1 MYTGDGLF
9 FILEVS
15 RMKIG
20 FIGTGVMG
28 KSIVKHFLAAKH
40 QVSVYN
46 RTKSKTAELV
56 EQGAV
61 WQDTPA
67 KVASASEIIFS
78 MVGYPSDVEEIF
90 YGVEGIFSVD
100 VTKKI
105 LIDLTTSTPT
115 LAQKIDQT
123 AKEKGAEALDA
134 PVSGGDLGAK
144 NGTLTIMVGGDQT
157 TYDKVVP
164 LFEIMGKSY
173 SLQGTAGAGQHT
185 KMANQI
191 MIAGTMT
198 GMTEMLVYAKA
209 AKLNIPKVLET
220 LGGGAAQNWSMD
232 NYAPR
237 ILKEDYTPGFF
248 VKHFIKDLKIALDE
262 AEKLQLDLPATK
274 LATELY
280 ERLAAEGFEN
290 DGTQALVKLWWA

>member
-1 MYTGDGLF
+1 M
-9 FILEVS
+9 EVS

-28 KSIVKHFLAAKH
+28 KSIVKHFLTAGHEVA
-40 QVSVYN
+40 VYN
-46 RTKSKTAELV
+46 RTKSKTDELV
-56 EQGAV
+56 EKGAT
-61 WQDTPA
+61 WQETPA
-67 KVASASEIIFS
+67 KVTNASEIIFS
-78 MVGYPSDVEEIF
+78 MVGYPSDVEEIY
-90 YGVEGIFSVD
+90 YGTDGIFSID
-100 VTKKI
+100 VAGKT

-115 LAQKIDQT
+115 LAEKIYQT
-123 AKEKGAEALDA
+123 AKENGAAAMDA
-134 PVSGGDLGAK
+134 PVSGGDLGAQ
-144 NGTLTIMVGGDQT
+144 NATLTIMVGGDQA
-157 TYDKVVP
+157 TYDQVVP

-173 SLQGTAGAGQHT
+173 SLQGAAGSGQHT

-209 AKLNIPKVLET
+209 ANLDVPKVLET
-220 LGGGAAQNWSMD
+220 LGGGAAQNWSMT

-237 ILKEDYTPGFF
+237 ILKTDYSPGFF

-262 AEKLQLDLPATK
+262 AEKMQLDLPATK

-280 ERLAAEGFEN
+280 ERLADQGFEN
-290 DGTQALVKLWWA
+290 DGTQALIKLWWSES

>member
-1 MYTGDGLF
+1 
-9 FILEVS
+9 
-15 RMKIG
+15 MKIG

-28 KSIVKHFLAAKH
+28 KSIVHHFLAAGH
-40 QVSVYN
+40 EVAVYN
-46 RTKSKTAELV
+46 RTKSKTDELV
-56 EQGAV
+56 ARGAV
-61 WQDTPA
+61 WQATPA
-67 KVASASEIIFS
+67 KVTVNSEIIFS

-90 YGVEGIFSVD
+90 YGTDGIFSAD
-100 VTKKI
+100 VMNKL

-115 LAQKIDQT
+115 LAEKIAQT
-123 AKEKGAEALDA
+123 AIQKGAQALDA

-144 NGTLTIMVGGDQT
+144 NGTLTIMVGGEQT
-157 TYDKVVP
+157 AYERAMP

-173 SLQGTAGAGQHT
+173 SLQGGAGAGQHT

-209 AKLNIPKVLET
+209 AKLDVPKVLET
-220 LGGGAAQNWSMD
+220 LGGGAAQNWSMA

-237 ILKEDYTPGFF
+237 ILKEDYSPGFF

-262 AEKLQLDLPATK
+262 AEKMQLDLPATK

-280 ERLAAEGFEN
+280 ERLADQGFEN
-290 DGTQALVKLWWA
+290 DGTQALIKLWWS